1 MDNRGFIDRS
11 LASISDDLLFHF
23 NIDADIA
30 EIEDALKILQQ
41 FEPAGI
47 GARNLQE
54 CLLIQID
61 RKLENS
67 SDESRKNRLELER
80 KIILDHFDLLQH
92 QNIDRIAKVTQSSRE
107 QVEKAV
113 EGIGRLNPRPGL
125 ALCESADDRSQTI
138 EPDFII
144 ETSPD
149 GMINIELNNG
159 EVPELRVSRD
169 YADQLKQYQQQ
180 ADKMNRAQQ
189 EAFEYTRQKVE
200 GAKMFIDAIKQR
212 QQTLYNTMKAIVKL
226 QKDFILTQDESQ
238 LRPMRLLDVAAL
250 TGQDVSTVSRVRKGK
265 YAQIDG
271 QLYALDYFFLRAR
284 TNADGETLEHREIKQ
299 RIREIID
306 SEEKS
311 KPISD
316 QKIADILTAE
326 NFNIS
331 RRTIAKYRNEMGIL
345 STSERKRI

>member
-1 MDNRGFIDRS
+1 
-11 LASISDDLLFHF
+11 
-23 NIDADIA
+23 
-30 EIEDALKILQQ
+30 
-41 FEPAGI
+41 
-47 GARNLQE
+47 
-54 CLLIQID
+54 
-61 RKLENS
+61 
-67 SDESRKNRLELER
+67 
-80 KIILDHFDLLQH
+80 
-92 QNIDRIAKVTQSSRE
+92 
-107 QVEKAV
+107 
-113 EGIGRLNPRPGL
+113 
-125 ALCESADDRSQTI
+125 
-138 EPDFII
+138 
-144 ETSPD
+144 
-149 GMINIELNNG
+149 
-159 EVPELRVSRD
+159 
-169 YADQLKQYQQQ
+169 
-180 ADKMNRAQQ
+180 
-189 EAFEYTRQKVE
+189 
-200 GAKMFIDAIKQR
+200 MFIDAIKQR

-331 RRTIAKYRNEMGIL
+331 RRTIAKYRKGH
-345 STSERKRI
+345 SPRRGDTSRRRACRHTNRDGLRIGCQCP